1 MDNLQV
7 MFLILRNQY
16 VFTEITD
23 PEMPHKKLMIMII
36 SAP

>member
-36 SAP
+36 SGP